1 MNGPIKAGQNFQTP
15 LTMIHVPPGSIRSA
29 VLASREGH
37 VKLKKKGVN
46 YLKSPHMVI
55 TGAKKVDIN
64 YMHFQNIR
72 RASKRI
78 GYGKRELT
86 DEGKGTKSAS
96 YTTYESKSRL
106 TSTLPCIFA
115 VSIRL
120 FSFIFP
126 PVALPSLL
134 LKGWIC
140 GLLDSFCQLSFP
152 AASQPDPYI
161 VRQLISGWAY
171 NLTGTKENNV
181 GSSVYC

>member
-1 MNGPIKAGQNFQTP
+1 
-15 LTMIHVPPGSIRSA
+15 
-29 VLASREGH
+29 
-37 VKLKKKGVN
+37 
-46 YLKSPHMVI
+46 MVI

>member
-1 MNGPIKAGQNFQTP
+1 
-15 LTMIHVPPGSIRSA
+15 
-29 VLASREGH
+29 
-37 VKLKKKGVN
+37 
-46 YLKSPHMVI
+46 MVI

-134 LKGWIC
+134 LKRLDMWTFGQ
-140 GLLDSFCQLSFP
+140 LLSALLPRRFP
-152 AASQPDPYI
+152 ARPLHSETVNKWVGLQPNGNEGKQRGLFGVLMNICIDQAVLP
-161 VRQLISGWAY
+161 RTHEQQ
-171 NLTGTKENNV
+171 TTR
-181 GSSVYC
+181 